1 MKKTSADKVELSS
14 FDNLFGQEQSMIDDI
29 VEISLTEIHSFK
41 GHPFRVE
48 EDEEMTKLVDSIKEE
63 GVISPGIVRIRSL
76 GGYEMVSGHRRC
88 LASRLAGLS
97 TMPCRCKMLTD
108 EEAVRIMLDSNIQRE
123 NLLPSEKAFA
133 YRMRLEI
140 FKHQGKEGIKS
151 AKKVGEE
158 AGDNERKVYRLIR
171 LTYLQTELLE
181 FVDRKKIPVIAGAEI
196 SYLSVKEQ
204 RFLLEIINE
213 TKSFPNTKTSK
224 LLKEASLRG
233 KVTKERIQEILL
245 EKEKRVSGNITIDRK
260 HIQRFFPSTY
270 SNDEMEIVIYS
281 LLEKWQEGGEKGEGK
296 NQV

>member
-29 VEISLTEIHSFK
+29 VEIPLIEIHSFK
-41 GHPFRVE
+41 DHPFRVE
-48 EDEEMTKLVDSIKEE
+48 EDEEMSKLVDSIKEE

-97 TMPCRCKMLTD
+97 TMPCRCKTLTD

-133 YRMRLEI
+133 YRMRLET

-171 LTYLQTELLE
+171 LTYLLKELLD
-181 FVDRKKIPVIAGAEI
+181 FVDKKKIPVIAGAEL
-196 SYLSVKEQ
+196 SYLKKQEQKE
-204 RFLLEIINE
+204 LLKTILE
-213 TKSFPNTKTSK
+213 TKKFPNVKISK
-224 LLKEASLRG
+224 ELKEASNRRELSA
-233 KVTKERIQEILL
+233 ERLQEIIFA
-245 EKEKRVSGNITIDRK
+245 KEKRLSGSITIKRK
-260 HIQRFFPSTY
+260 TIQEFFPEGFH
-270 SNDEMEIVIYS
+270 DEEIESVIYS
-281 LLEKWQEGGEKGEGK
+281 LLEDWRKKGGGK
-296 NQV
+296 A